1 MWETVVL
8 LNHVCSSYLQL
19 EFHSQA
25 FSSQS
30 QPKMLPRL
38 NLIAATCEG
47 MGIGINGHLPWCLKK
62 EMAFFTYM
70 TSKTKHPN
78 KKNVVLMGRRT
89 WECIPPKYR
98 PLKNRINIVLTS
110 QVLFFLK
117 IHLKM
122 GSKRAEKKKRLQRPF
137 DTTVFNLA
145 QALPHFFDECRIP
158 KYVMI
163 FKAT

>member
-47 MGIGINGHLPWCLKK
+47 MGIGINGHLPWCLK
-62 EMAFFTYM
+62 
-70 TSKTKHPN
+70 
-78 KKNVVLMGRRT
+78 
-89 WECIPPKYR
+89 
-98 PLKNRINIVLTS
+98 
-110 QVLFFLK
+110 FFLK

-158 KYVMI
+158 KHSTSCDQLL
-163 FKAT
+163 ALRAGTRD